1 MIDEGPWAQR
11 GKEAVAF
18 ARKRAELNRRGGPRA
33 LGFQPNFYNHPK
45 KTTLRCQVFTKL
57 IYTNE

>member
-1 MIDEGPWAQR
+1 MIDEGPLAQR

-33 LGFQPNFYNHPK
+33 LGLQTNLYNHQK
-45 KTTLRCQVFTKL
+45 KRIFNAKYSQ
-57 IYTNE
+57 N